1 MLNAPLGINGLRKHE
16 HFGTSVL
23 HCRGGNV
30 CCTKIESKK
39 IYGMEQYYDLILKK
53 IYGIEKCDG
62 FISKKIYVIE
72 KYDDFI

>member
-1 MLNAPLGINGLRKHE
+1 
-16 HFGTSVL
+16 
-23 HCRGGNV
+23 
-30 CCTKIESKK
+30 
-39 IYGMEQYYDLILKK
+39 MEQYYDLILKK